1 MKKRAFVPE
10 KLDVENF
17 IKDEASLEGEWPAS
31 DLARF
36 AASAAPERP
45 ADGWPPVR
53 WRLHGQLRER
63 RRADPQLWLQV
74 EASGGAWLT
83 CQRCLQPVEEQL
95 DVSRWFQFVGSEDE
109 AASLDAEAEE
119 DVLALTRHLDA
130 RELIEDE
137 LLLAL
142 PLVPRHESCPE
153 PLSAQGGE
161 LGEDEGVDEG
171 RRPNPFAKLAA
182 LKKGGPTQ

>member
-17 IKDEASLEGEWPAS
+17 IKDEANLEGEWPAS
-31 DLARF
+31 GLARF

-53 WRLHGQLRER
+53 WRLQGQLREQ
-63 RRADPQLWLQV
+63 RRADPQLWLQA

-95 DVSRWFQFVGSEDE
+95 NASRWFQFVGSEDE

-142 PLVPRHESCPE
+142 PLVPRHEICPD
-153 PLSAQGGE
+153 PLTAPAVDSA
-161 LGEDEGVDEG
+161 EDDATGDEQ
-171 RRPNPFAKLAA
+171 RPNPFAKLAV
-182 LKKGGPTQ
+182 LKKGGPAQ

>member
-31 DLARF
+31 GLARF

-45 ADGWPPVR
+45 AAGWPLVR
-53 WRLHGQLRER
+53 WRLQGQLREQ

-95 DVSRWFQFVGSEDE
+95 DVSRWFHFVGSEDE
-109 AASLDAEAEE
+109 AASLDAEAED

-137 LLLAL
+137 LLLSL
-142 PLVPRHESCPE
+142 PLVPRHEICPE
-153 PLSAQGGE
+153 PLPA
-161 LGEDEGVDEG
+161 EDEEDGEEQ
-171 RRPNPFAKLAA
+171 RPNPFAKLAA
-182 LKKGGPTQ
+182 LKRGGPAQ